1 VNFGH
6 DLLLNPPIRETALRG
21 LLFGTFLLH
30 MLFVL
35 LTVGTAILALSYFI
49 HAWWDN
55 RLSEL
60 RWDKRILRMFLM
72 HKSLAVVLGVGPLLL
87 IQVAFTIPFFTG
99 VTLFSP
105 VWLLIIL
112 LLIIAFIS
120 FDSLGHKID
129 VHPYVHLVAGIVAM
143 AALLAVPGFFVA
155 VLVATENPERWL
167 AVIQNGFGYDAR
179 LTLHWL
185 LRYLHVIGASVVF
198 GAVFHYLFV
207 VHKHEGK
214 RRELL
219 RWLVFGL
226 LVQVAGGIALY
237 WSVLKPPDV
246 AVYAYLSIGIV
257 LTALLVWLATRPMRA
272 DQVLHYGLVVPALLL
287 LLMVMLLTRQNF
299 QDRGLSGVMPVAKA
313 NARAYGERL
322 APYEKE
328 ALERYRRRM
337 DIVYDNGP
345 TIYQQ
350 SCSFCHGPDGLGD
363 GPEAGELQV
372 PPEALAE
379 IRTTRGYIEQ
389 IFADG
394 VDGTAMPGFTYYDRR
409 RRRLLIT
416 ALDTRWQVL
425 HAPPPVEHKVAKA
438 VMDSARKTWSNT
450 CAGCHGPDGRGTAQS
465 AGFKPPPPDF
475 TQYVPVPSRAFNII
489 TRGYPGTLM
498 SSHSYLAADL
508 RWGLVTIVEEMRTKD
523 GA

>member
-1 VNFGH
+1 VNVAH
-6 DLLLNPPIRETALRG
+6 DLLLDSPIGETVLRG

-30 MLFVL
+30 ILFVL

-49 HAWWDN
+49 HAWWGN

-105 VWLLIIL
+105 SWLLVIL

-129 VHPYVHLVAGIVAM
+129 VHPYAHLVLGIVAM

-167 AVIQNGFGYDAR
+167 SVVHNGFGYDTR

-185 LRYLHVIGASVVF
+185 FRYVHIIGASVVF
-198 GAVFHYLFV
+198 GAAFHYLFV
-207 VHKHEGK
+207 VHQHEGK

-219 RWLVFGL
+219 RWLVLGL
-226 LVQVAGGIALY
+226 LMQVAGGIALY
-237 WSVLKPPDV
+237 WSLLKPPDV
-246 AVYAYLSIGIV
+246 TVYTYLSVGIV
-257 LTALLVWLATRPMRA
+257 LTAMLMWLATRPMRA
-272 DQVLHYGLVVPALLL
+272 DQVLHYGFVVPVLLL
-287 LLMVMLLTRQNF
+287 LLMAMLLTRQNL
-299 QDRGLSGVMPVAKA
+299 QDRGLSSVMPVAEA

-322 APYEKE
+322 APYEKG
-328 ALERYRRRM
+328 ALERYKQHM
-337 DIVYDNGP
+337 SIVYDNGT

-363 GPEAGELQV
+363 GPEASHLQV

-379 IRTTRGYIEQ
+379 IRTTRGYIER
-389 IFADG
+389 IFAG
-394 VDGTAMPGFTYYDRR
+394 GIDGTAMPRFTYYDDRQ
-409 RRRLLIT
+409 RRLLIT
-416 ALDTRWQVL
+416 TLDSYWQVL
-425 HAPPPVEHKVAKA
+425 HAPPPIEHTVTKA
-438 VMDSARKTWSNT
+438 VMDSALTTWSNS
-450 CAGCHGPDGRGTAQS
+450 CAGCHGLDGRGTDLS
-465 AGFKPPPPDF
+465 AGFKPSPPDF
-475 TQYVPVPSRAFNII
+475 SEYVPTPPRAFQII
-489 TRGYPGTLM
+489 TGGYPGTMM

-508 RWGLVTIVEEMRTKD
+508 RWGLVKIVEEKRTEA
-523 GA
+523 GT

>member
-1 VNFGH
+1 VNGAH
-6 DLLLNPPIRETALRG
+6 DLLLSPPIRETAMRG

-30 MLFVL
+30 ILFVL

-105 VWLLIIL
+105 LWLLVIL

-129 VHPYVHLVAGIVAM
+129 VHPYVHLVLGIVAM

-155 VLVATENPERWL
+155 VLVATEHPERWL
-167 AVIQNGFGYDAR
+167 GIVHNGFRYDMR

-185 LRYLHVIGASVVF
+185 FRYLHIIGASVVF

-207 VHKHEGK
+207 VHRHEGK

-219 RWLVFGL
+219 RWLVLGL

-237 WSVLKPPDV
+237 WSLLKPPDV

-257 LTALLVWLATRPMRA
+257 LTAMLVWLATRPMRA
-272 DQVLHYGLVVPALLL
+272 DQVLHYGFVVPVLLL
-287 LLMVMLLTRQNF
+287 LLMVMLLTRQNL
-299 QDRGLSGVMPVAKA
+299 QDRGVSGVIPMAEA
-313 NARAYGERL
+313 DARAYGERL
-322 APYEKE
+322 APYEKG
-328 ALERYRRRM
+328 ALERYKPRM

-363 GPEAGELQV
+363 GPEAGQLQV

-379 IRTTRGYIEQ
+379 IRTTAAYIER
-389 IFADG
+389 IFASG
-394 VDGTAMPGFTYYDRR
+394 MDGTAMPRFTYYDDRQR
-409 RRRLLIT
+409 HLLIAT
-416 ALDTRWQVL
+416 LDSRWQVL
-425 HAPPPVEHKVAKA
+425 HAPPPIEHTVTTA

-450 CAGCHGPDGRGTAQS
+450 CAGCHGTDGGGTAQS

-475 TQYVPVPSRAFNII
+475 TQYVPVPQRAFHII
-489 TRGYPGTLM
+489 TEGYPGTLM
-498 SSHSYLAADL
+498 SPHSYLAADL
-508 RWGLVTIVEEMRTKD
+508 RWGLVEIVEEKRTN
-523 GA
+523 GGT